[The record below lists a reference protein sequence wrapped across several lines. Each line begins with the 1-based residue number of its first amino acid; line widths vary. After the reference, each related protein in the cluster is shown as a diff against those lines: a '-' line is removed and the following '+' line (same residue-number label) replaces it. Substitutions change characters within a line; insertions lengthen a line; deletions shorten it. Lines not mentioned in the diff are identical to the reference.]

1 MAQDPLRLLVVD
13 DSAYNRALLSRM
25 FDKHPEVTVVGR
37 AADGEEALRLAAS
50 TQPDVITLDLEMP
63 KMDGF
68 TFLRLQL
75 AKRPVPIIVV
85 SSYAQRENVFRA
97 LELGAYDF
105 VAKTASQIGE
115 AEGELQ
121 RGILEKV
128 LGVRALDP
136 ASFARMRPRLPAAA
150 ESRGEL
156 GAAAAPDRAPELL
169 VCIASSTG
177 GPAALSQIAAGL
189 PPKARAAL
197 LVAQHMPEKFT
208 RTFAE
213 RLGKKGTWPF
223 FEAMGGMPISAGAG
237 IVSPGAKCIEVQKT
251 PRGWV
256 TTVADPRASDRYVP
270 SADRLFASAAAAFG
284 TAAVGVVLTGMGD
297 DALAGA
303 RAIRDH
309 GGIVLAESAETAVA
323 QGMPRAVARAG
334 LANEVLPL
342 SALALRLAELTRA

>member
-1 MAQDPLRLLVVD
+1 MAQTPLRLLVVD
-13 DSAYNRALLSRM
+13 DSAYNRALLSSM

-121 RGILEKV
+121 RAILEKV
-128 LGVRALDP
+128 LAIRAMG
-136 ASFARMRPRLPAAA
+136 SGFSARMRSRMRVAA
-150 ESRGEL
+150 ESHAGLETTR
-156 GAAAAPDRAPELL
+156 PDLAPEIL
-169 VCIASSTG
+169 VAIAASTG
-177 GPAALSQIAAGL
+177 GPAALSQIAVAL
-189 PPKARAAL
+189 PLRARAAL
-197 LVAQHMPEKFT
+197 LIAQHMPEKFT

-213 RLGKKGTWPF
+213 RLGKKGTWAF
-223 FEAMGGMPISAGAG
+223 AEAMGGMPITAGTG
-237 IVSPGAKCIEVQKT
+237 IVAPGAKCIELQKT
-251 PRGWV
+251 LRGWV
-256 TTVADPRASDRYVP
+256 TNVVEPRASDRYVP
-270 SADRLFASAAAAFG
+270 SADRLFISAAAGFG
-284 TAAVGVVLTGMGD
+284 ERAVGVVLTGMGD
-297 DALAGA
+297 DALEGA
-303 RAIRDH
+303 RAIRAQ
-309 GGIVLAESAETAVA
+309 GGLILAESDETAVA
-323 QGMPRAVARAG
+323 QGMPRAVVQAG
-334 LANEVLPL
+334 LASEVLSLP
-342 SALALRLAELTRA
+342 AIALRLAELARA

>member
-1 MAQDPLRLLVVD
+1 MAQTPLRLLVVD
-13 DSAYNRALLSRM
+13 DSAYNRALLSSM

-115 AEGELQ
+115 TEGELQ
-121 RGILEKV
+121 RAILEKV
-128 LGVRALDP
+128 LGIRAMGP
-136 ASFARMRPRLPAAA
+136 GFSARMRSRIPLPA
-150 ESRGEL
+150 ESHAGLDTTPSET
-156 GAAAAPDRAPELL
+156 APEIL
-169 VCIASSTG
+169 VAIAASTG
-177 GPAALSQIAAGL
+177 GPAALSQIAAAL
-189 PPKARAAL
+189 PLRARAAL

-223 FEAMGGMPISAGAG
+223 AEAMGGMPVTAGSG
-237 IVSPGAKCIEVQKT
+237 IVSPGAKCIEIQKT

-256 TTVADPRASDRYVP
+256 TNVVEPRASDRYVP
-270 SADRLFASAAAAFG
+270 SADRLFASVAAGFRDR
-284 TAAVGVVLTGMGD
+284 AVGVVLTGMGD
-297 DALAGA
+297 DALEGA
-303 RAIRDH
+303 RAIRAQ
-309 GGIVLAESAETAVA
+309 GGLVLAESDETAVA
-323 QGMPRAVARAG
+323 QGMPRAVVAAG
-334 LANEVLPL
+334 LASEVLPL
-342 SALALRLAELTRA
+342 PAIALRLAELARA

>member
-1 MAQDPLRLLVVD
+1 MAQIPLRLLVVD
-13 DSAYNRALLSRM
+13 DSAYNRALLSSM

-128 LGVRALDP
+128 LAVRSLDP
-136 ASFARMRPRLPAAA
+136 AFFTRMRARIPAPA
-150 ESRGEL
+150 ESRAGL
-156 GAAAAPDRAPELL
+156 GGMPSDVAPDLL
-169 VCIASSTG
+169 VSVASSTG
-177 GPAALSQIAAGL
+177 GPAALSLIAAGL
-189 PPKARAAL
+189 PLRARAAML
-197 LVAQHMPEKFT
+197 IAQHMPEKFT

-223 FEAMGGMPISAGAG
+223 VEAMGGMPLSAGTG
-237 IVSPGAKCIEVQKT
+237 IVSPGAKCMEISKT

-256 TTVADPRASDRYVP
+256 TSLSEPRATDRYVP

-284 TAAVGVVLTGMGD
+284 ARSVGVVLTGMGD
-297 DALAGA
+297 DAVAGA
-303 RAIRDH
+303 RAIRER
-309 GGIVLAESAETAVA
+309 GGLVLVESDETAVA
-323 QGMPRAVARAG
+323 QGMPRAVIGAG
-334 LANEVLPL
+334 LASEVLPL
-342 SALALRLAELTRA
+342 PAIVARLAELVRA

>member
-1 MAQDPLRLLVVD
+1 MAQVPLRLLVVD
-13 DSAYNRALLSRM
+13 DSAYNRALLSSM

-75 AKRPVPIIVV
+75 AKRPVPILVV

-115 AEGELQ
+115 SESDLQ
-121 RGILEKV
+121 RAILEKV
-128 LGVRALDP
+128 LAIRTLDP
-136 ASFARMRPRLPAAA
+136 GFHTRLRARVPTPSDSRQLVGSAA
-150 ESRGEL
+150 ET
-156 GAAAAPDRAPELL
+156 DRAPELL
-169 VCIASSTG
+169 VSVAASTG
-177 GPAALSQIAAGL
+177 GPAALAVLAASL
-189 PPKARAAL
+189 PTASRAAM

-213 RLGKKGTWPF
+213 RLGKKGPWPF
-223 FEAMGGMPISAGAG
+223 TEAMGGMPIVAGSG

-284 TAAVGVVLTGMGD
+284 ARNVAVVLTGMGQ
-297 DALAGA
+297 DALEGA
-303 RAIRDH
+303 RAIRD
-309 GGIVLAESAETAVA
+309 GGGLVIAESDATAVA
-323 QGMPRAVARAG
+323 QEMPRAVVQAG

-342 SALALRLAELTRA
+342 PEIASRLAELVR

>member
-1 MAQDPLRLLVVD
+1 MAQEPLRLLVVD
-13 DSAYNRALLSRM
+13 DSAYNRALLSSL
-25 FDKHPEVTVVGR
+25 FDKHPDVTVVGR

-50 TQPDVITLDLEMP
+50 TMPDVITLDLEMP

-115 AEGELQ
+115 TESELQ
-121 RGILEKV
+121 RSILEKV
-128 LGVRALDP
+128 LSVRHLDP
-136 ASFARMRPRLPAAA
+136 GFFTRMRKAPSPA
-150 ESRGEL
+150 ESRRDVSGQPSD
-156 GAAAAPDRAPELL
+156 AAPQLL
-169 VCIASSTG
+169 VSIASSTG
-177 GPAALSQIAAGL
+177 GPAALSQIAASL
-189 PPKARAAL
+189 PPESRAAL
-197 LVAQHMPEKFT
+197 LIAQHMPEKFT

-213 RLGKKGTWPF
+213 RLGKKGAWPF
-223 FEAMGGMPISAGAG
+223 TEAMGGMPITAGSG

-256 TTVADPRASDRYVP
+256 TSVVEPRATDRFVP
-270 SADRLFASAAAAFG
+270 SADRLFASVATAFG
-284 TAAVGVVLTGMGD
+284 AKTVGVVLTGMGD
-297 DALAGA
+297 DGLEGA

-309 GGIVLAESAETAVA
+309 GGLVLVESDETAVA
-323 QGMPRAVARAG
+323 QGMPRAVVRAG
-334 LANEVLPL
+334 LASEVLPL
-342 SALALRLAELTRA
+342 PAIAARLAELVR

>member
-1 MAQDPLRLLVVD
+1 MAQTPLRLLVVD
-13 DSAYNRALLSRM
+13 DSAYNRALLSSM

-50 TQPDVITLDLEMP
+50 TLPDVITLDLEMP

-128 LGVRALDP
+128 LGIRTLDP
-136 ASFARMRPRLPAAA
+136 AFFARSRSRVPPPA
-150 ESRGEL
+150 ESHGGL
-156 GAAAAPDRAPELL
+156 GSTPSETAPELL
-169 VCIASSTG
+169 VAVASSTG

-189 PPKARAAL
+189 PLHARAAM

-223 FEAMGGMPISAGAG
+223 AEAMGGMPINAGAG
-237 IVSPGAKCIEVQKT
+237 IVSPGAKCIEVTKT

-256 TTVADPRASDRYVP
+256 TTVAEPRATDRYVP
-270 SADRLFASAAAAFG
+270 SADRLFTSAAAAFG
-284 TAAVGVVLTGMGD
+284 DRTIGVVLTGMGD
-297 DALAGA
+297 DALEGA
-303 RAIRDH
+303 RAIRDR
-309 GGIVLAESAETAVA
+309 GGLVLAESDETAVA
-323 QGMPRAVARAG
+323 QGMPRAVVNAG
-334 LANEVLPL
+334 LASEVLPL
-342 SALALRLAELTRA
+342 PAIALRLAQLVRA